1 MWAKCGEFIGSCGFG
16 SNDTVDAG
24 EGSGWRLSVAEG
36 DAALGEIVGGKLE
49 GDFIAG
55 EDADAVAA
63 EAACE
68 VGQDDAVMFEFD
80 AEEAAGKLL

>member
-1 MWAKCGEFIGSCGFG
+1 VTEC
-16 SNDTVDAG
+16 
-24 EGSGWRLSVAEG
+24 
-36 DAALGEIVGGKLE
+36 DAALGEIVRGKLK

-68 VGQDDAVMFEFD
+68 VGQDDPIVLEFD
-80 AEEAAGKLL
+80 AEEAAGKLF